1 MPLVPLAHNGFARA
15 ERSEYGGLSLASP
28 RNGIAKLSEYGQLA
42 QHRQALS
49 PLARNGMRPVPLYGQ
64 LAQHR
69 QARARRHPK
78 VDPANIAHVEEQM
91 EWEPDGTRKHC
102 TYRVA
107 QRT

>member
-15 ERSEYGGLSLASP
+15 ERSEYG
-28 RNGIAKLSEYGQLA
+28 QLA

-49 PLARNGMRPVPLYGQ
+49 PLARNGIGPVPLYGQ

-78 VDPANIAHVEEQM
+78 VDLANIAHVEEQM